1 MRSAPRHAWRPRCSC
16 FSGCAAAIWR
26 RSDVSM
32 SKTVGCVSSRARHD
46 ISAFACLRSR
56 SCPFL
61 PRLSQQAIH
70 RSGATLAAEN
80 GATVDQLMVI
90 FDWDTPAQAKTY
102 PDAADRKRLAAEAM
116 PLLATGHRN
125 ET

>member
-1 MRSAPRHAWRPRCSC
+1 
-16 FSGCAAAIWR
+16 
-26 RSDVSM
+26 V
-32 SKTVGCVSSRARHD
+32 VQSSWPFPLQLAD
-46 ISAFACLRSR
+46 GLRK
-56 SCPFL
+56 
-61 PRLSQQAIH
+61 A
-70 RSGATLAAEN
+70 GATLAAEN